1 LIAAWRNNILHPLDG
16 PLPTHLIKGTINKL
30 PMKQKQLVNVFLF
43 SIITLGCSAQDS
55 SLLKMLNDSMAVH
68 EKPFYTTGTFKA
80 MYIVNMQTIEAPAA
94 GALNVEIQHRFGQI
108 NSGIYDFFGLDNASW
123 RLGLDYGITNDLA
136 IGVGRSSYEKT
147 YDGYIKWKFIKQT
160 EGDKMPITV
169 SILGTISN
177 YTLEQTDKPYL
188 DAAYRTG
195 YTTQLLIARKFSRN
209 LSIELAPTYIHLNLV
224 PTAQDQ
230 NDMFA
235 LCSGLRFKFNK
246 RMSINAEYDW
256 LPTGQM
262 PSQPLQNSFS
272 LGWDIETGGH
282 VFQLV
287 FSNSQGMIPT
297 QYITQTTGK
306 WTEGDIYFGFNIS
319 RNFNLTKKA
328 KGNAAKQSQ
337 ISTK

>member
-1 LIAAWRNNILHPLDG
+1 MN
-16 PLPTHLIKGTINKL
+16 
-30 PMKQKQLVNVFLF
+30 QKQLVIIVLSCIF
-43 SIITLGCSAQDS
+43 SISSEAQDT
-55 SLLKMLNDSMAVH
+55 SLLNMLNDSMAIH

-94 GALNVEIQHRFGQI
+94 GALNVEIQHRFGKI

-136 IGVGRSSYEKT
+136 IGVGRSSFEKT
-147 YDGYIKWKFIKQT
+147 YDGYIKWKFIKQS
-160 EGDKMPITV
+160 EGNRMPITV

-177 YTLEQTDKPYL
+177 YTLEETDKPYL
-188 DAAYRTG
+188 NAAYRTA
-195 YTTQLLIARKFSRN
+195 YTTQLLIARKFSRS
-209 LSIELAPTYIHLNLV
+209 LSIEVAPTYLHLNLV
-224 PTAQDQ
+224 PTTQDK
-230 NDMFA
+230 NDLFA

-256 LPTGQM
+256 LPEGQLA
-262 PSQPLQNSFS
+262 SQTLQNSFS

-319 RNFNLTKKA
+319 RNFNLTRKA
-328 KGNAAKQSQ
+328 KTNGVRSYQVPVR
-337 ISTK
+337 